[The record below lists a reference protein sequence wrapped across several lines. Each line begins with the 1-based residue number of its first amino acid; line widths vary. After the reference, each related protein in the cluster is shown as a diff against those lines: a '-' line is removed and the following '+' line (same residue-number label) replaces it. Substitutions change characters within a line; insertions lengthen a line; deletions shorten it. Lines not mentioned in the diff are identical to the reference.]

1 MSLSS
6 LPPDAPLETP
16 ADNPDRLVVLARGR
30 REDLADL
37 ALLLAARRVP
47 HVLRR
52 RSGALLV
59 AWKDRD
65 RALSEW
71 RDYAEENAAWPEPP
85 PLPGPVHRVTP
96 LTWCLILALAF
107 FHVHT
112 GHWTNGNPWF
122 LAGAADSLAIRRG
135 EGFRLVTALTLHAD
149 SSHLLGNALVGG
161 IVLQLLCRQTGQGV
175 AWLLTL
181 LAAAA
186 GNACNSLLRPE
197 PHLSVGFS
205 TAVFAAIGLLCG
217 IQRFHSRRA
226 LFRLLAPLG
235 AGVGLVAMLGAE
247 GARTDLGAHLFGLA
261 CGLGLG
267 FAWRPICRPGR
278 AQVSLTRPL
287 TQHLALALA
296 LVVVWAS
303 WQAALE

>member
-1 MSLSS
+1 MP
-6 LPPDAPLETP
+6 LPPIPPDTPQETP
-16 ADNPDRLVVLARGR
+16 SEDPERLVVLVRGR
-30 REDLADL
+30 REDLDDL
-37 ALLLAARRVP
+37 ALVLAARRVP
-47 HVLRR
+47 HALRR
-52 RSGALLV
+52 RSGVLLV
-59 AWKDRD
+59 PWKERD

-71 RDYAEENAAWPEPP
+71 RRYAEENASWPEPP
-85 PLPGPVHRVTP
+85 PAPGPVYRVTP
-96 LTWCLILALAF
+96 LTWCLMLALAL
-107 FHVHT
+107 FHIHT
-112 GHWTNGNPWF
+112 GHWTDGNPWF

-161 IVLQLLCRQTGQGV
+161 IVLQLLCRQTGQGA

-181 LAAAA
+181 LAAAL
-186 GNACNSLLRPE
+186 GNACNCLLRPG

-217 IQRFHSRRA
+217 MQRFRSRRA

-267 FAWRPICRPGR
+267 FAWRPLRRPGR
-278 AQVSLTRPL
+278 ARESLARPL
-287 TQHLALALA
+287 TQRLA
-296 LVVVWAS
+296 LVLALVLVWAS
-303 WQAALE
+303 WRAALG